1 MEKEKLREIIFG
13 YRTNAGKRFDIIL
26 LIIIIISV
34 IGLILDSDNTIHQTY
49 GKTLL
54 IIEWI
59 CTILFT
65 IEYIIRIYCCKSK
78 KRYIL
83 STMGII
89 DLLSIIPTYLTV
101 FYTPIGS
108 LMLIRIMRLVRVFR
122 IFQLSNYLRSGY
134 NMQIALR
141 SSRPKIIVFIL
152 YISII
157 VIILGGIMYVVEG
170 QQNGFENI
178 PRSIY
183 WAVVT
188 LTTVGYGDVVPITTL
203 GKTISVFIMMLG
215 YAIIAVPTG
224 IVSSEL
230 SKNRKTDTQLRN
242 QDEIISKENE
252 IISKENEIIS
262 KENEIISKETEILI
276 KLNELQ
282 KKIEDLKKE

>member
-1 MEKEKLREIIFG
+1 
-13 YRTNAGKRFDIIL
+13 
-26 LIIIIISV
+26 
-34 IGLILDSDNTIHQTY
+34 
-49 GKTLL
+49 
-54 IIEWI
+54 
-59 CTILFT
+59 
-65 IEYIIRIYCCKSK
+65 
-78 KRYIL
+78 
-83 STMGII
+83 MGVI

-101 FYTPIGS
+101 FYAPIGS
-108 LMLIRIMRLVRVFR
+108 LMLIRIMRLIRVFR
-122 IFQLSNYLRSGY
+122 IFQLSKYLRSRHT
-134 NMQIALR
+134 MQIALR

-152 YISII
+152 YISLI
-157 VIILGGIMYVVEG
+157 VIILGAIMYIVEG

-178 PRSIY
+178 PKSIY

-230 SKNRKTDTQLRN
+230 TKNRKTNTQLRN
-242 QDEIISKENE
+242 QDE

-282 KKIEDLKKE
+282 KKIEDLKKNN

>member
-1 MEKEKLREIIFG
+1 MKKEKLREIIFG

-26 LIIIIISV
+26 LLLIITSV

-49 GKTLL
+49 GKALL
-54 IIEWI
+54 TVEWI
-59 CTILFT
+59 CTIIFT

-101 FYTPIGS
+101 FYAPIGS
-108 LMLIRIMRLVRVFR
+108 LMLIRIMRLARVFR
-122 IFQLSNYLRSGY
+122 IFQLSKYLRSGHT
-134 NMQIALR
+134 MQIALR

-152 YISII
+152 YISLI
-157 VIILGGIMYVVEG
+157 VIILGAIMYVVEG

-178 PRSIY
+178 PKSIY

-230 SKNRKTDTQLRN
+230 TKNRKTNTQLRN
-242 QDEIISKENE
+242 QD
-252 IISKENEIIS
+252 EIIS

-282 KKIEDLKKE
+282 EKIEDLKKNN